1 MNALVGLGKL
11 VALFFWLAVVANL
24 VSPFAHPFS
33 MLLKVVGAL
42 ILVIHVIELL
52 AFGSRLRG
60 RRHAWLDGLQVLL
73 FGVFHLLSVTRSSSQ
88 GGSHA

>member
-11 VALFFWLAVVANL
+11 VALFFWLAVLANL

-33 MLLKVVGAL
+33 MLLKVVGAV
-42 ILVIHVIELL
+42 ILLIHVIELA

-60 RRHAWLDGLQVLL
+60 RRHVWLDGLQVLL
-73 FGVFHLLSVTRSSSQ
+73 FGVFHLLSVAKTGTQ